1 MALVPFAIPKFLN
14 NGAEILAYKKRLR
27 GVMIVLARW
36 VRHDGAGQR
45 EEYVTWAVDDN
56 GDAYWGHYFNN
67 EDDALVDWEK
77 R

>member
-27 GVMIVLARW
+27 GVMVVLAKW
-36 VRHDGAGQR
+36 NSTGK
-45 EEYVTWAVDDN
+45 EEYVTWVVDDN